1 MSFWSR
7 LSRWWSSLWGSALDK
22 IEDPEKIL
30 AQNIREM
37 EEQIPAINENI
48 AMIKANMTLQQ
59 NNLDKLSRKVEVLK
73 SKIKAALQASR
84 RDLALNYATTLEQVQ
99 GDISTMDNQVQV
111 SKAAYEKAL
120 KVKEAFIK
128 EKEVKRQEA
137 MRAIEKHKQS
147 QWQKKVADAMES
159 FEVSGIDQTH
169 DEMIQKIEQE
179 SALNEARMEM
189 ALDGMDA
196 EGFDMEKEA
205 EMLRANELLKQFE
218 LEMGIVSPEAA
229 AEAEKTI
236 GPQEIVESME
246 AELAQPE
253 KTIGPKEKANK

>member
-1 MSFWSR
+1 MSFWTR
-7 LSRWWSSLWGSALDK
+7 LSRWWSSLWGSALDRV
-22 IEDPEKIL
+22 EDPEKIL

-48 AMIKANMTLQQ
+48 AMIKANMTLQK
-59 NNLDKLSRKVEVLK
+59 NNLDKHNQKIELLK

-84 RDLALNYATTLEQVQ
+84 RDLALNYATTLEQIQ
-99 GDISTMDNQVQV
+99 NDILSLEKQVEVSTAAFD
-111 SKAAYEKAL
+111 KAM

-128 EKEVKRQEA
+128 EKQIKRQEA

-147 QWQKKVADAMES
+147 QWQKRVADAMES

-169 DEMIQKIEQE
+169 DEMVRKIEQE

-189 ALDGMDA
+189 ALDSVNA
-196 EGFDMEKEA
+196 EGFDVEKEA

-218 LEMGIVSPEAA
+218 MEMGIISPEAA

-236 GPQEIVESME
+236 GPQEIVETVE
-246 AELAQPE
+246 AEMTPPE
-253 KTIGPKEKANK
+253 KTIGPKEKTNK